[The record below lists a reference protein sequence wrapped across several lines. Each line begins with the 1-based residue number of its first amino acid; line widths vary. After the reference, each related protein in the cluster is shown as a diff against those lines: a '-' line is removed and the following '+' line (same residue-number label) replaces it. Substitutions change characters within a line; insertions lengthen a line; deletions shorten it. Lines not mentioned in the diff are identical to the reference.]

1 MSGYEQSWGQN
12 CTEIAPATPYTI
24 ELSAL
29 LRRAAYTSVDQGLDT
44 RIHCRAIQGVTG
56 TLGVYSDALC
66 AFKSRGF
73 GGEIG
78 LVLILLFNTLLKLSQ
93 LAL

>member
-29 LRRAAYTSVDQGLDT
+29 LRRAAYTSVDQG
-44 RIHCRAIQGVTG
+44 
-56 TLGVYSDALC
+56 
-66 AFKSRGF
+66 
-73 GGEIG
+73 
-78 LVLILLFNTLLKLSQ
+78 
-93 LAL
+93 